1 MDLEN
6 IEKEIVPDKLE
17 ILLSKLTELGLNIDP
32 VDRFYLYYIESSP
45 RDEKNPS
52 EFLGYIQK
60 YLGKENYVAKL
71 VGVND
76 LNLKSYHEKIRKAFD
91 SL

>member
-1 MDLEN
+1 MELE
-6 IEKEIVPDKLE
+6 EIKLEISPDKLDP
-17 ILLSKLTELGLNIDP
+17 LLSKLREAGFNIDT
-32 VDRFYLYYIESSP
+32 VERFYMYYIESSP

-60 YLGKENYVAKL
+60 YLGKENYTARL
-71 VGVND
+71 VGVDD
-76 LNLKSYHEKIRKAFD
+76 LNLKLYHEKIRKAFD